1 MSWTGLDHRDT
12 NSWQRSASRAA
23 HPSSLPELLGP
34 GDLLRE
40 IAAGLGGVTL
50 PHGLRDSAPATLT
63 RDLVLTSP
71 AYDVWVMHWPAGEV
85 ADLHQ
90 HDHFVAFHVVLGGLA
105 EERVG
110 LDGTQVTE
118 LHTGDTAVVP
128 PHTPHRVR
136 SLRATTTVHVHA
148 TNR

>member
-1 MSWTGLDHRDT
+1 MGSTGLDHHDT

-23 HPSSLPELLGP
+23 HPSAVPELLGP

-40 IAAGLGGVTL
+40 IAAGMGGVTI
-50 PHGLRDSAPATLT
+50 PQGLDGTAPATLT

-90 HDHFVAFHVVLGGLA
+90 HDRFVAFHVVHGAIA
-105 EERVG
+105 EERVL
-110 LDGTQVTE
+110 LDGTVRTE
-118 LHTGDTAVVP
+118 LRTGDTAVVP
-128 PHTPHRVR
+128 PNTPHRVR
-136 SLRATTTVHVHA
+136 SLQATTTVHVHA
-148 TNR
+148 REL